1 MSDYLES
8 LEKQAD
14 ELLKERPD
22 EINKLADE
30 IEKGGFLSNLQ
41 QRPTTIRNLRNIFQ
55 RARPTSQE
63 LRTLHGAVRNLVDKR
78 KD

>member
-30 IEKGGFLSNLQ
+30 IEKTLEDCKKKGVDFGFDDLL
-41 QRPTTIRNLRNIFQ
+41 RLCTKTTHAKNATHPI
-55 RARPTSQE
+55 TS
-63 LRTLHGAVRNLVDKR
+63 
-78 KD
+78 